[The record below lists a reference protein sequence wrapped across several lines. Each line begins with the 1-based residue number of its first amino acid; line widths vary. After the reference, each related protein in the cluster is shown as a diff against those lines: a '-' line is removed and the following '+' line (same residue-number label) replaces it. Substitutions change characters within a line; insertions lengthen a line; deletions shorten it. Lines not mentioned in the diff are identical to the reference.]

1 MGVGIFRV
9 VSVHPAELRDLYRAL
24 RAAGDGSRR
33 RSVVVASALP
43 SSVRAGWLWIQTVGA
58 ILGVALLVG
67 ACSAGSSPG
76 RSSSGGSTAG
86 FTPINQMWL
95 RIRVTAMAREM
106 LVPGAVALVRS
117 PAGEVSTTYG
127 TTTVGGRV
135 PVSLA
140 DHVRIGS
147 ITKTW
152 TGTVILQ
159 QAHEGKLS
167 LDDPVSKFRPDVPG
181 GDHITIVE
189 LLNMRSGLYN
199 YTETRELNEIGDS
212 DPQKVWNPDE
222 LLALAYSHP
231 PYFPPGTGYHY
242 SNTNT
247 VLLGLIAEKLDAKPL
262 SQVFQDRLFTPLGLK
277 GTLFPP
283 TTSNA
288 IPDPHPQGY
297 MYGNNV
303 LTMGSPAAVP
313 PDMQAAAK
321 AGTLKPND
329 QTSLNPSWAWAG
341 GAGISTA
348 ADLATWVEALADGKL
363 LDPDMQARRI
373 ASLQSTNPAQ
383 PDAQYGLAIAKYG
396 ALYGH
401 TGEVPG
407 FNAFAGTDP
416 ENKMTIVV
424 WVNLNPTAD
433 GRAAAMLIAK
443 DLIEQMYRS
452 STPTPT
458 R

>member
-1 MGVGIFRV
+1 M
-9 VSVHPAELRDLYRAL
+9 
-24 RAAGDGSRR
+24 
-33 RSVVVASALP
+33 
-43 SSVRAGWLWIQTVGA
+43 
-58 ILGVALLVG
+58 LGVALLVG
-67 ACSAGSSPG
+67 ACGAGTSP
-76 RSSSGGSTAG
+76 SPSPSEGSTTG
-86 FTPINQMWL
+86 FSPIDQMRL
-95 RIRVTAMAREM
+95 RVRVASMAREM

-127 TTTVGGRV
+127 TSTVGGSV

-159 QAHEGKLS
+159 QAHEGKLK
-167 LDDPVSKFRPDVPG
+167 LDDPVSKYRADVPD
-181 GDHITIVE
+181 GDHITIAE

-199 YTETRELNEIGDS
+199 YTETRELNEMGDS
-212 DPQKVWNPDE
+212 NPQKVWTPDE
-222 LLALAYSHP
+222 LLALSYSHR
-231 PYFPPGTGYHY
+231 PYFPPGAGYHY

-247 VLLGLIAEKLDAKPL
+247 VLLGLIAETLDGKPL

-277 GTLFPP
+277 DTHFPA
-283 TTSNA
+283 TTSSA
-288 IPDPHPQGY
+288 IPDPHPHGY

-321 AGTLKPND
+321 AGTLLPSD
-329 QTSLNPSWAWAG
+329 QTNLNPSWAWAG

-348 ADLATWVEALADGKL
+348 ADLALWAEALAEGKL
-363 LDPDMQARRI
+363 LDPDTQAKRI
-373 ASLQSTNPAQ
+373 ASLQSTDPAQ
-383 PDAQYGLAIAKYG
+383 PDAPQYGLAIAKFG

-407 FNAFAGTDP
+407 FNTFAGADP
-416 ENKMTIVV
+416 QHKVTIVV
-424 WVNLNPTAD
+424 WVNLDPTAD
-433 GRAAAMLIAK
+433 GRAAATLIAE
-443 DLIEQMYRS
+443 DLINEMYGS
-452 STPTPT
+452 STATPT

>member
-1 MGVGIFRV
+1 MNQMTLRV
-9 VSVHPAELRDLYRAL
+9 R
-24 RAAGDGSRR
+24 
-33 RSVVVASALP
+33 VAS
-43 SSVRAGWLWIQTVGA
+43 
-58 ILGVALLVG
+58 
-67 ACSAGSSPG
+67 
-76 RSSSGGSTAG
+76 
-86 FTPINQMWL
+86 
-95 RIRVTAMAREM
+95 MAREM

-117 PAGEVSTTYG
+117 PAGEISTTYG

-159 QAHEGKLS
+159 QVHEGKLS

-181 GDHITIVE
+181 GDHITIAE
-189 LLNMRSGLYN
+189 LLDMRSGLYN
-199 YTETRELNEIGDS
+199 YSESRELNEMGDS
-212 DPQKVWNPDE
+212 NPQKVWNPDE

-247 VLLGLIAEKLDAKPL
+247 VLLGLIAEALDTKPL
-262 SQVFQDRLFTPLGLK
+262 WQVFQDRLFIPLGLK
-277 GTLFPP
+277 DTLFPP
-283 TTSNA
+283 RTSSA

-313 PDMQAAAK
+313 PEMQAAAK
-321 AGTLKPND
+321 AGTLQPSD
-329 QTSLNPSWAWAG
+329 QTSLNPSWAWAA

-348 ADLATWVEALADGKL
+348 ADLATWVEALAEGKL
-363 LDPDMQARRI
+363 LDPDTQARRI

-383 PDAQYGLAIAKYG
+383 PDAPQYGLAIAKFG

-407 FNAFAGTDP
+407 FNTFAGTDP
-416 ENKMTIVV
+416 QNKVTIVI
-424 WVNLNPTAD
+424 WVNLDPTAD
-433 GRAAAMLIAK
+433 GRAAATLIAK
-443 DLIEQMYRS
+443 DLIDEMYGSR
-452 STPTPT
+452 TPTTT

>member
-1 MGVGIFRV
+1 MV
-9 VSVHPAELRDLYRAL
+9 L
-24 RAAGDGSRR
+24 
-33 RSVVVASALP
+33 SALP
-43 SSVRAGWLWIQTVGA
+43 SPLRPGWLRVQTVAA

-67 ACSAGSSPG
+67 ACGGGSSPSPSSSAGSTPV
-76 RSSSGGSTAG
+76 
-86 FTPINQMWL
+86 FTPINQMTL
-95 RIRVTAMAREM
+95 RVRVTSMAREM

-117 PAGEVSTTYG
+117 PAGEISTTYG
-127 TTTVGGRV
+127 TATVGSRV

-159 QAHEGKLS
+159 QAQEGKLS
-167 LDDPVSKFRPDVPG
+167 LGDPVSKFRPDVPD
-181 GDHITIVE
+181 GDHITIAE

-199 YTETRELNEIGDS
+199 YSETRELNEIGDS

-247 VLLGLIAEKLDAKPL
+247 VLLGLIAEALDAKPL

-277 GTLFPP
+277 DTLFPP
-283 TTSNA
+283 PTSNA

-297 MYGNNV
+297 MYGTNV
-303 LTMGSPAAVP
+303 LTMGSPAAIP
-313 PDMQAAAK
+313 PEMQAAAK
-321 AGTLKPND
+321 TGTLQPGD
-329 QTSLNPSWAWAG
+329 QTSMNPSWAWAG
-341 GAGISTA
+341 GAGISTV
-348 ADLATWVEALADGKL
+348 ADLATLAEALAEGKL
-363 LDPDMQARRI
+363 LDPDMQSKRI

-383 PDAQYGLAIAKYG
+383 PDAPQYGLALAKFG

-407 FNAFAGTDP
+407 FNTFAATDP
-416 ENKMTIVV
+416 KNKVTIVI
-424 WVNLNPTAD
+424 WVNLDPTPD
-433 GRAAAMLIAK
+433 GRAAATLIAK
-443 DLIEQMYRS
+443 ALIDEMYGS
-452 STPTPT
+452 PTPT
-458 R
+458 TTR

>member
-1 MGVGIFRV
+1 MRV
-9 VSVHPAELRDLYRAL
+9 A
-24 RAAGDGSRR
+24 
-33 RSVVVASALP
+33 
-43 SSVRAGWLWIQTVGA
+43 
-58 ILGVALLVG
+58 
-67 ACSAGSSPG
+67 
-76 RSSSGGSTAG
+76 
-86 FTPINQMWL
+86 
-95 RIRVTAMAREM
+95 AMAREM

-117 PAGEVSTTYG
+117 PAGEISTTYG

-167 LDDPVSKFRPDVPG
+167 LDDPVSKFRPDVPD
-181 GDHITIVE
+181 GDHITIAE

-199 YTETRELNEIGDS
+199 YSETRELNEMGDS
-212 DPQKVWNPDE
+212 NPQKVWNSDE
-222 LLALAYSHP
+222 LLALAYSHR

-247 VLLGLIAEKLDAKPL
+247 VLLGLIAETLDAKPL
-262 SQVFQDRLFTPLGLK
+262 AQVFQDRLFTPLGLK
-277 GTLFPP
+277 DTLFPAS
-283 TTSNA
+283 TSSA

-297 MYGNNV
+297 MYGSNV

-313 PDMQAAAK
+313 PEMQAAAK
-321 AGTLKPND
+321 AGTLQPSD
-329 QTSLNPSWAWAG
+329 QTSLNPSWAWAA
-341 GAGISTA
+341 GAGISTV
-348 ADLATWVEALADGKL
+348 ADLASWVEALADGKL
-363 LDPDMQARRI
+363 LDPDMQAQRI
-373 ASLQSTNPAQ
+373 ASLQSTDPAQ
-383 PDAQYGLAIAKYG
+383 PDAPQYGLAIEKFG

-407 FNAFAGTDP
+407 FNTFAGTDP
-416 ENKMTIVV
+416 QHKVTIVV
-424 WVNLNPTAD
+424 WVNLDPTVD
-433 GRAAAMLIAK
+433 GRAAATLIAK
-443 DLIEQMYRS
+443 GLIDEMYGS

>member
-1 MGVGIFRV
+1 MR
-9 VSVHPAELRDLYRAL
+9 
-24 RAAGDGSRR
+24 
-33 RSVVVASALP
+33 VAS
-43 SSVRAGWLWIQTVGA
+43 
-58 ILGVALLVG
+58 
-67 ACSAGSSPG
+67 
-76 RSSSGGSTAG
+76 
-86 FTPINQMWL
+86 
-95 RIRVTAMAREM
+95 MAREM

-117 PAGEVSTTYG
+117 PAGELSTTYG
-127 TTTVGGRV
+127 TTTVGGTIS
-135 PVSLA
+135 VSLA

-159 QAHEGKLS
+159 QAQQGKLS
-167 LDDPVSKFRPDVPG
+167 LDDPVSKFRPDVPD
-181 GDHITIVE
+181 GDHITIAE

-199 YTETRELNEIGDS
+199 YTATRELNEIGDS
-212 DPQKVWNPDE
+212 NPQKVWNPDE

-231 PYFPPGTGYHY
+231 PYSPPGTGYHY

-247 VLLGLIAEKLDAKPL
+247 VLLGLIAETLDAKPL

-277 GTLFPP
+277 DTLFPP
-283 TTSNA
+283 STSSV
-288 IPDPHPQGY
+288 IPDPHPHGY

-321 AGTLKPND
+321 AGTLQPSD
-329 QTSLNPSWAWAG
+329 QTNLNPSWAWAA

-373 ASLQSTNPAQ
+373 ASLQSTDPAQ
-383 PDAQYGLAIAKYG
+383 PDAPQYGLAFAKFG

-407 FNAFAGTDP
+407 FNTFAGTDP
-416 ENKMTIVV
+416 QHKVTIVV
-424 WVNLNPTAD
+424 WVNLDPTAD
-433 GRAAAMLIAK
+433 GRAAATLIAK
-443 DLIEQMYRS
+443 GLIDEMYGS

>member
-1 MGVGIFRV
+1 MV
-9 VSVHPAELRDLYRAL
+9 L
-24 RAAGDGSRR
+24 
-33 RSVVVASALP
+33 SALP
-43 SSVRAGWLWIQTVGA
+43 SPVRPGWLRGRTVTA

-67 ACSAGSSPG
+67 ACGAGPSPSPSSSAGST
-76 RSSSGGSTAG
+76 RA
-86 FTPINQMWL
+86 FTPINQMTL
-95 RIRVTAMAREM
+95 RVRVTAMAREM
-106 LVPGAVALVRS
+106 LVPGAAALVRS
-117 PAGEVSTTYG
+117 PAGEISTTYG
-127 TTTVGGRV
+127 TATVGDRV

-167 LDDPVSKFRPDVPG
+167 LGDPVSKFRPDVPD
-181 GDHITIVE
+181 GDHITIAE

-199 YTETRELNEIGDS
+199 YSETRELNEIGDS
-212 DPQKVWNPDE
+212 NPQKVWNPDE

-247 VLLGLIAEKLDAKPL
+247 VLLGLIAEALDAKPL
-262 SQVFQDRLFTPLGLK
+262 RQVFQDRLFTPLGLK
-277 GTLFPP
+277 DTLFPP
-283 TTSNA
+283 ITSNA

-303 LTMGSPAAVP
+303 LTMRAPAAVP
-313 PDMQAAAK
+313 PEMQAAAK
-321 AGTLKPND
+321 AGTLQPGD
-329 QTSLNPSWAWAG
+329 QTSMNPSWAWAA
-341 GAGISTA
+341 GAGISTV
-348 ADLATWVEALADGKL
+348 ADLATLAEALAEGKL
-363 LDPDMQARRI
+363 LDPGMQARRI

-383 PDAQYGLAIAKYG
+383 PDAPQYGLALAKFG

-407 FNAFAGTDP
+407 FNAFAATDP
-416 ENKMTIVV
+416 KNKVTIVI
-424 WVNLNPTAD
+424 WVNLDPTAD
-433 GRAAAMLIAK
+433 GRAAATLIAK
-443 DLIEQMYRS
+443 DLIDKMYG
-452 STPTPT
+452 
-458 R
+458 

>member
-1 MGVGIFRV
+1 MR
-9 VSVHPAELRDLYRAL
+9 LRMR
-24 RAAGDGSRR
+24 
-33 RSVVVASALP
+33 VAS
-43 SSVRAGWLWIQTVGA
+43 
-58 ILGVALLVG
+58 
-67 ACSAGSSPG
+67 
-76 RSSSGGSTAG
+76 
-86 FTPINQMWL
+86 
-95 RIRVTAMAREM
+95 MAREM

-127 TTTVGGRV
+127 TTTVGGKI

-159 QAHEGKLS
+159 QAKEGKLS
-167 LDDPVSKFRPDVPG
+167 LEDPVSKFRPDVPD
-181 GDHITIVE
+181 GDHITIAE
-189 LLNMRSGLYN
+189 LLDMRSGLYN

-222 LLALAYSHP
+222 LLALAYSQP

-277 GTLFPP
+277 DTLFPP
-283 TTSNA
+283 STSNA

-321 AGTLKPND
+321 AGTLQPSD

-348 ADLATWVEALADGKL
+348 ADLATWVEALVEGKL
-363 LDPDMQARRI
+363 LDPAIQSTRI
-373 ASLQSTNPAQ
+373 ASVQSTNPGQ
-383 PDAQYGLAIAKYG
+383 PDAPQYGLAIAKFG

-407 FNAFAGTDP
+407 FNTFAAYDP
-416 ENKMTIVV
+416 EKKVTIVV
-424 WVNLNPTAD
+424 WVNLDPTPD
-433 GRAAAMLIAK
+433 GRAAATLIGN
-443 DLIEQMYRS
+443 DLIERMYS
-452 STPTPT
+452 
-458 R
+458 